1 MAQLTDNAPRFFV
14 WHQGNKFVLCQP
26 PTGTVGSAVIEGLLN
41 TELVVSFPLFPSEHK
56 NCAGSNFLQYNV
68 FSQKIEAA
76 KEEPDQQ
83 TIKMI
88 NLANKRCE
96 YLYKLEMLIQKY
108 ILKFSSPLDTELHS
122 YIGAALKESSHPL
135 INEYSDIQNIS
146 AIAGYNDLKM
156 RYDSYAL
163 LKIKAFS
170 YFEKFK
176 REIND
181 CHIEEE
187 MQAVIDKCRY
197 DTYASAK
204 I

>member
-1 MAQLTDNAPRFFV
+1 MAQTNNDPRYFV

-26 PTGTVGSAVIEGLLN
+26 PSGIVAHAVIEGILN
-41 TELVVSFPLFPSEHK
+41 TELVVSFPLFPSEHSS
-56 NCAGSNFLQYNV
+56 CQGATVLQYNV

-76 KEEPDQQ
+76 KETPDAQA
-83 TIKMI
+83 TKLIT
-88 NLANKRCE
+88 LANKRSE
-96 YLYKLEMLIQKY
+96 YLHKLEMLIQKY

-122 YIGAALKESSHPL
+122 YIGDALKEVEHPL
-135 INEYSDIQNIS
+135 INEYSDIQNLS
-146 AIAGYNDLKM
+146 TVAGFNDLKM

-181 CHIEEE
+181 CYIEEE
-187 MQAVIDKCRY
+187 MQEVINKCRY